1 MSRLADAVD
10 LLARVGREA
19 GLDEQAVRVEGQHL
33 AAAVLEHPGPGEAHT
48 LWARAFDRPT
58 SDFFGAVPK
67 GRRYAS
73 IPTPLLSTLVAES
86 SPRASGYAQALAD
99 VATAACTLP
108 GAGQLSVGKATSV
121 ARAQLAAAGVAP
133 AHGPGSPTAGLT
145 PPQAGPSPSTGA
157 PAGLPGAPSEASA
170 LSADL
175 LRRAQEQ
182 GARVRDMLTSLS
194 AGSQTYQ
201 PAPTQPPGP
210 EGYPTGAP
218 AGTGPGQAAPD
229 QTTGAGPAPEVA
241 ATAEDPAATAEPQEE
256 PEPERSVEEL
266 LAELDEL
273 IGLERVKAEIHRQ
286 VAVLKMDARRQE
298 AGLKVATLTRHL
310 VFVGNPGTGKT
321 TVARLVGG
329 IYRALGLLSKGQL
342 VEVDRSEL
350 VAGYLGQTAA
360 KTAEV
365 VGSAHGGVIFID
377 EAYSLGGDQYGKEA
391 IDTLVKEME
400 DHREDLVVIVAG
412 YPDPMAEFIATN
424 PGLESRFRTIIE
436 FEDYTDDELGAIQ
449 QHLAGQMDYDL
460 SPEAVE
466 RFAEILAATPRGP
479 SFGNGRFARNLLEAA
494 IGRHAWRLRDITD
507 VDVTALRTLQRE
519 DFEDRDAVDLS
530 PDAPLGADGA
540 PEDPAADGIVGE
552 PGDGV
557 GHEPV
562 EGDAPG
568 EQRP

>member
-1 MSRLADAVD
+1 MTDAVD

-19 GLDEQAVRVEGQHL
+19 GLDERAARAEGQVI
-33 AAAVLEHPGPGEAHT
+33 AAAVLEQPGPGSAHT
-48 LWARAFDRPT
+48 LWAEAFDLPP

-73 IPTPLLSTLVAES
+73 IPTPLLSTLVAER
-86 SPRASGYAQALAD
+86 SPRAAGYAQALAD
-99 VATAACTLP
+99 VATAACALP
-108 GAGQLSVGKATSV
+108 QAGQLSVGKATSV

-133 AHGPGSPTAGLT
+133 AHGPGTATAGLT
-145 PPQAGPSPSTGA
+145 PPTAGPGSSGSGAGA
-157 PAGLPGAPSEASA
+157 PDPGALHTWSNE
-170 LSADL
+170 L

-182 GARVRDMLTSLS
+182 STRLGELLGQPS
-194 AGSQTYQ
+194 ATPGGVSEQ
-201 PAPTQPPGP
+201 PSATPGGESAAQDPRIAMQPP
-210 EGYPTGAP
+210 P
-218 AGTGPGQAAPD
+218 ASEEST
-229 QTTGAGPAPEVA
+229 
-241 ATAEDPAATAEPQEE
+241 EE
-256 PEPERSVEEL
+256 PEESEPERSVEEL

-412 YPDPMAEFIATN
+412 YPDPMDDFIATN
-424 PGLESRFRTIIE
+424 PGLESRFRTIID
-436 FEDYTDDELGAIQ
+436 FADYTDDELTAILR
-449 QHLAGQMDYDL
+449 HLAAQMDYDL
-460 SPEAVE
+460 SEPALE
-466 RFAEILAATPRGP
+466 RFAEILAATPRGS

-494 IGRHAWRLRDITD
+494 IGRHAWRLRDVEGATVED
-507 VDVTALRTLQRE
+507 LRTLQRE

-530 PDAPLGADGA
+530 TADETADGPGGSHDPQDPGCDA
-540 PEDPAADGIVGE
+540 DPRPEDEA
-552 PGDGV
+552 
-557 GHEPV
+557 
-562 EGDAPG
+562 
-568 EQRP
+568 

>member
-1 MSRLADAVD
+1 MSASTGTVRDAVD

-19 GLDEQAVRVEGQHL
+19 GLDERAARAEGQVI
-33 AAAVLEHPGPGEAHT
+33 AAAVLEQPGPSSAHT
-48 LWARAFDRPT
+48 LWAGAFDRPA
-58 SDFFGAVPK
+58 SDFFGAVPR

-73 IPTPLLSTLVAES
+73 IPTPLLSTLVAER
-86 SPRASGYAQALAD
+86 SPRAPGYAQALAD
-99 VATAACTLP
+99 VATAACALP
-108 GAGQLSVGKATSV
+108 GAGQLSIGKATSV
-121 ARAQLAAAGVAP
+121 GRTQLAAAGVAP
-133 AHGPGSPTAGLT
+133 AHGAGTATEGLT
-145 PPQAGPSPSTGA
+145 PPGAGPTTPGTGA
-157 PAGLPGAPSEASA
+157 GALDPGQLHTWSSE
-170 LSADL
+170 L

-182 GARVRDMLTSLS
+182 SARLGELLGQPSAAPGRDHGQPS
-194 AGSQTYQ
+194 ATPGGEGGPAAGVPEPGLGGGQLESQTE
-201 PAPTQPPGP
+201 TETEDEDGSET
-210 EGYPTGAP
+210 EGETEA
-218 AGTGPGQAAPD
+218 
-229 QTTGAGPAPEVA
+229 
-241 ATAEDPAATAEPQEE
+241 
-256 PEPERSVEEL
+256 EPERSVEEL

-412 YPDPMAEFIATN
+412 YPDPMADFIATN
-424 PGLESRFRTIIE
+424 PGLESRFRTIID
-436 FEDYTDDELGAIQ
+436 FADYTDDELSAIL
-449 QHLAGQMDYDL
+449 QHLAAQMDYDL
-460 SPEAVE
+460 SGRALT
-466 RFAEILAATPRGP
+466 RFTEILAATPRGP

-494 IGRHAWRLRDITD
+494 IGRHAWRLRDEEGASVED
-507 VDVTALRTLQRE
+507 LRTLQQE

-530 PDAPLGADGA
+530 VADATPTDDGPTDA
-540 PEDPAADGIVGE
+540 GPTDDGQDPA
-552 PGDGV
+552 
-557 GHEPV
+557 
-562 EGDAPG
+562 
-568 EQRP
+568 